1 MAAFSFPFS
10 FALSFAWHATFAR
23 RGGVASLGVVELKAR
38 DETKHGRRK
47 GSHGFF
53 MKELFKA
60 KGFCVA
66 SYSKYKACR
75 MCGPLV

>member
-1 MAAFSFPFS
+1 MQ
-10 FALSFAWHATFAR
+10 
-23 RGGVASLGVVELKAR
+23 
-38 DETKHGRRK
+38 TKHGRRK

-75 MCGPLV
+75 MCGHLV